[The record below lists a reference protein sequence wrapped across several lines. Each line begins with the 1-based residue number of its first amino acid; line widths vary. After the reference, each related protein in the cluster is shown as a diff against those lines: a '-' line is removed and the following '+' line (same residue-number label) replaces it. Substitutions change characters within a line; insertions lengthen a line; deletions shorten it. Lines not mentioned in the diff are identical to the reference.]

1 MVKKN
6 IGVGFIGAGE
16 ISILHARALRDIPN
30 AELIGLWNRT
40 AERARRRAEEEDC
53 KRYETPEKLVKD
65 PAIDTVFI
73 LTNLET
79 HLRFAKLAMEAG
91 KHVLVEKPLCF
102 SVSEIEEMKAIA
114 EKCGVACIPG
124 HNMIHEDSLK
134 RAQELIKNGDL
145 GKIVSCYI
153 MYNIHHSEERASTL
167 PGVVRH
173 ILTHNLYTMMYL
185 VGRPKRVNAFKA
197 NRHYKRLNQ
206 EDITLVNIELE
217 NGGLA
222 HLCASFAAD
231 DLSSS
236 PWTFTVKVIGTA
248 GTTNYTYQDWV
259 EVKKGISHAHTYT
272 AYQETITN
280 EDKYFID
287 ACIKGGGKPLS
298 DLEDAIW
305 AQKTTEAVEKS
316 IAEGITVEVK

>member
-1 MVKKN
+1 MTKRN
-6 IGVGFIGAGE
+6 IGIGFIGAGE
-16 ISILHARALRDIPN
+16 ISILHAKALRDIPD
-30 AELIGLWNRT
+30 AELVGLWNRT
-40 AERARRRAEEEDC
+40 EERAKKRAKEEDC
-53 KRYETPEKLVKD
+53 KRYETPEKLVRD
-65 PAIDTVFI
+65 PAIDAVFI

-79 HLRFAKLAMEAG
+79 HLQFAKLAMEAG

-102 SVSEIEEMKAIA
+102 SVPEIEEMKAIA
-114 EKCGVACIPG
+114 EKCGVFCIPG

-145 GKIVSCYI
+145 GKIVSCYV

-197 NRHYKRLNQ
+197 NRHYERLDQ

-236 PWTFTVKVIGTA
+236 PWTFTVKVIGTS

-287 ACIKGGGKPLS
+287 LCIKGEGKPLS

-316 IAEGITVEVK
+316 ISEGITVEVK

>member
-1 MVKKN
+1 MTKRN
-6 IGVGFIGAGE
+6 IGIGFIGAGE
-16 ISILHARALRDIPN
+16 ISILHAKALKDIPN
-30 AELIGLWNRT
+30 AELVGLWNRT
-40 AERARRRAEEEDC
+40 EERAKKRAKEEDC
-53 KRYETPEKLVKD
+53 KRYETPEKLVRD
-65 PAIDTVFI
+65 PAIDAVFI

-79 HLRFAKLAMEAG
+79 HLQFAKLAMEAG

-102 SVSEIEEMKAIA
+102 SVPEIEEMKAIA
-114 EKCGVACIPG
+114 EKRGVFCIPG

-145 GKIVSCYI
+145 GKIVSCYV

-197 NRHYKRLNQ
+197 NRHYERLDQ

-236 PWTFTVKVIGTA
+236 PWTFTVKVIGTS

-272 AYQETITN
+272 SYQETITN

-287 ACIKGGGKPLS
+287 LCIKGGGKPLS

-316 IAEGITVEVK
+316 IAEGITVEIK

>member
-1 MVKKN
+1 MIKKN

-40 AERARRRAEEEDC
+40 AERARRRAKEEEC
-53 KRYETPEKLVKD
+53 KSYETPEKLVKD
-65 PAIDTVFI
+65 PAIDAVFI

-79 HLRFAKLAMEAG
+79 HLQFAKLAMEAG

-102 SVSEIEEMKAIA
+102 SVPEIEEMKAIA
-114 EKCGVACIPG
+114 EKCGVFCIPG
-124 HNMIHEDSLK
+124 HNMIHEDSFK
-134 RAQELIKNGDL
+134 RAQELIRNGDL
-145 GKIVSCYI
+145 GKIVSCYV

-197 NRHYKRLNQ
+197 NRHYERLDQ

-236 PWTFTVKVIGTA
+236 PWTFTVKVIGTS

-287 ACIKGGGKPLS
+287 LCIKGGGRPLS

-316 IAEGITVEVK
+316 ISEGITVEVK

>member
-1 MVKKN
+1 MTKKN
-6 IGVGFIGAGE
+6 IGIGFIGAGE
-16 ISILHARALRDIPN
+16 ISIFHAKALRDIPN
-30 AELIGLWNRT
+30 AELVGLWNRT
-40 AERARRRAEEEDC
+40 EERAKKRAKEEGC
-53 KRYETPEKLVKD
+53 KRYISPEELVKD
-65 PAIDTVFI
+65 PTIEGVFV

-102 SVSEIEEMKAIA
+102 SVPEIEEMKAIA
-114 EKCGVACIPG
+114 EKSGVVCMPG

-134 RAQELIKNGDL
+134 RTRKLIENGDL
-145 GKIVSCYI
+145 GKIVSCYV
-153 MYNIHHSEERASTL
+153 MYNIRHSEERASTL

-185 VGRPKRVNAFKA
+185 VGHPKRVNAFKA
-197 NRHYKRLNQ
+197 NRHYEKLDQ

-231 DLSSS
+231 DLSPN

-280 EDKYFID
+280 EDRYFID
-287 ACIKGGGKPLS
+287 VCIKGGGKPLS

-305 AQKTTEAVEKS
+305 AQKTTEAIEKS
-316 IAEGITVEVK
+316 ILEGITVEVK